1 MGAFRIALESI
12 FNQINDHP
20 LKYTSYGKPNPL
32 VFKNAASILE
42 KLVMSMYPNSQ
53 TSKEV
58 KDCQF
63 STIYMVGDNPKVD
76 INGASKAGH
85 PWSSVLTR
93 TGVFRGKD
101 NDPQFPADVVVDTVE
116 DAINYI
122 LEKECIR

>member
-1 MGAFRIALESI
+1 MNCR
-12 FNQINDHP
+12 INDHP
-20 LKYTSYGKPNPL
+20 LKYTSYGKPNPF

-76 INGASKAGH
+76 INGALKVS
-85 PWSSVLTR
+85 L
-93 TGVFRGKD
+93 
-101 NDPQFPADVVVDTVE
+101 
-116 DAINYI
+116 
-122 LEKECIR
+122 

>member
-1 MGAFRIALESI
+1 
-12 FNQINDHP
+12 
-20 LKYTSYGKPNPL
+20 